1 MENVE
6 FLLSDEYVK
15 FSQRIT
21 ELHALKKALK
31 EEFKKKYDEYQKSLA
46 GLDEEANSAQSVYE
60 TWKATQQNKKK
71 TERAEKETK

>member
-21 ELHALKKALK
+21 ELHALKKSLK
-31 EEFKKKYDEYQKSLA
+31 EEFKKKYDIYQKELQT
-46 GLDEEANSAQSVYE
+46 LDGEAHTAQQRFEE
-60 TWKATQQNKKK
+60 WKATQVKKPSK
-71 TERAEKETK
+71 SHGEEK